1 MLSDKPSR
9 PFIIENYP
17 LGNRPKKIHYYD
29 NMSIYSETFVGET
42 FVGETFVGETFVG
55 ETFVEKKLKK
65 TFIKKIKYYNLDGT
79 ILDKPS
85 QDFYLSYFQ
94 K

>member
-42 FVGETFVGETFVG
+42 FVGETFVGETFV
-55 ETFVEKKLKK
+55 EKK

-79 ILDKPS
+79 ISDKPS
-85 QDFYLSYFQ
+85 QDFYLSYFE
-94 K
+94 KY

>member
-1 MLSDKPSR
+1 MLSNEIKKPAR

-29 NMSIYSETFVGET
+29 NMSIYSETFIGKT
-42 FVGETFVGETFVG
+42 FVG
-55 ETFVEKKLKK
+55 KKSKK

-79 ILDKPS
+79 ISDKPS

-94 K
+94 KY